1 MRKKKTTNALSPCES
16 LIMKIVWD
24 APQDIAV
31 QDVITQLNERFQKDY
46 ARTTVVTFLG
56 KMADKGYLNTYRK
69 GRQAFVHP
77 ICDEAV
83 YTRGIIKHDADFWF
97 DGDSFKLMSA
107 LCSEKKLT
115 KEEVDKIKELL
126 DGIDC

>member
-1 MRKKKTTNALSPCES
+1 MRKKKTTNELSPCES

-83 YTRGIIKHDADFWF
+83 YTCGIIKHDADFWF
-97 DGDSFKLMSA
+97 DGKPSA
-107 LCSEKKLT
+107 LLESLLEKRKLT
-115 KEEVDKIKELL
+115 KEEASKIEEL
-126 DGIDC
+126 IKKAK

>member
-1 MRKKKTTNALSPCES
+1 MRKKKTTNELSPCES

-83 YTRGIIKHDADFWF
+83 YTCGIIKHDADFWF

-115 KEEVDKIKELL
+115 KE
-126 DGIDC
+126 

>member
-1 MRKKKTTNALSPCES
+1 M
-16 LIMKIVWD
+16 
-24 APQDIAV
+24 
-31 QDVITQLNERFQKDY
+31 DY
-46 ARTTVVTFLG
+46 ARYNCSYIPWQ
-56 KMADKGYLNTYRK
+56 MADKGYLNTYRK

-83 YTRGIIKHDADFWF
+83 YTRGIIKYDADFWF

>member
-1 MRKKKTTNALSPCES
+1 MR
-16 LIMKIVWD
+16 
-24 APQDIAV
+24 
-31 QDVITQLNERFQKDY
+31 VINNENCMGCTAGYCSSGCYNTVKERFQKDY

>member
-1 MRKKKTTNALSPCES
+1 
-16 LIMKIVWD
+16 MKIVWD

-83 YTRGIIKHDADFWF
+83 YTCGIIKHDADFWF